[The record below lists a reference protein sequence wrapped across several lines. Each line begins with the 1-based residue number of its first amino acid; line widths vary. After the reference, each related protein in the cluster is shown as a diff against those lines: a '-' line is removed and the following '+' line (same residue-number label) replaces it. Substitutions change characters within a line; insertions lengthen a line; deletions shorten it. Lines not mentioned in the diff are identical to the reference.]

1 MMADVITAPAASPS
15 RWGRTMPVAGVAL
28 ALAMTAGTPTASQ
41 AAEPELHAVMRA
53 DEPATAGMLAYTFGV
68 GSRGQTRIATM
79 WTDGSHK
86 RVLTGGGAAYDPAW
100 SPDGSQLAYG
110 TYKGIG
116 LMTATGTGQ
125 HQIIPDGQHPA
136 WAPDGHRL
144 SYACEDGLCVHD
156 LTTGQSSVVVPA
168 TEDWPWVESS
178 SWSSDGS
185 SIAFT
190 RVSADGDDYTSDT
203 QVWTVHADG
212 TGTAAVP
219 GTAPQGIDP
228 LWSPDGTSIMY
239 TDYYGGRGGEGSG
252 DVWLVHPDGTA
263 RTSVLALDGSDFG
276 SSWSPDGSRVV
287 VSSAADFFP
296 TMDGIWTLRPDGTDR
311 RLVVREGWGASWRP
325 GFEVPLPG
333 TTGVRP
339 RPGPRVAYV
348 AMTDTGFDLFTAR
361 PDGAGVRRLTT
372 TGNIAT
378 PEWSPDHRSL
388 AFTVRNRRGGYALWT
403 VRADGQGLRRMTG
416 LGSWSPELTWAPDGR
431 AVAYG
436 SGPRLCVYTLATR
449 VRECRRIS
457 DNDVE
462 TVSHPSFAPGGDVL
476 VFSLTDNTDV
486 THLMVVGARGGP
498 VRRLTRLRGSE
509 LDPSWSPRGDRIAF
523 TLALGGQFDRRR
535 RTTVMTVR
543 ADGTHPR
550 VLLATAGLDD
560 GPAWSPDGR
569 RVVVRSDGPRGAGGT
584 AQPGVWVVD
593 ADGRHPRLAVP
604 GRGVAYVD
612 W

>member
-1 MMADVITAPAASPS
+1 
-15 RWGRTMPVAGVAL
+15 
-28 ALAMTAGTPTASQ
+28 
-41 AAEPELHAVMRA
+41 
-53 DEPATAGMLAYTFGV
+53 MLAYTFGV
-68 GSRGQTRIATM
+68 GSHGQTRIATV

-86 RVLTGGGAAYDPAW
+86 RVLTSGGAAYDPAW
-100 SPDGSQLAYG
+100 SPDGSQLAYS
-110 TYKGIG
+110 TYRGIA
-116 LMTATGTGQ
+116 LMTATGAGQ
-125 HQIIPDGQHPA
+125 HLVVPDGQHPA

-168 TEDWPWVESS
+168 TEDWPAVESS
-178 SWSSDGS
+178 SWSPDGS

-190 RVSADGDDYTSDT
+190 RISADGDDYTSDT

-212 TGTAAVP
+212 TGPAGVP
-219 GTAPQGIDP
+219 GTAPEGIEP

-239 TDYYGGRGGEGSG
+239 TEHYGGRGGEYSG

-263 RTSVLALDGSDFG
+263 RTSVLALLGSEFG
-276 SSWSPDGSRVV
+276 SSWAPDGSRVV
-287 VSSAADFFP
+287 VSSAADLYP

-325 GFEVPLPG
+325 GFDVPLPG
-333 TTGVRP
+333 TTGARP

-361 PDGAGVRRLTT
+361 PDGAGVRQLTT
-372 TGNIAT
+372 TGKVAA
-378 PEWSPDHRSL
+378 PEWSPDHHTL
-388 AFTVRNRRGGYALWT
+388 AFTVRSRRNGYSLWT
-403 VRADGQGLRRMTG
+403 VRADGHGLRRVTG
-416 LGSWSPELTWAPDGR
+416 VGYRPTELAWAPDGR

-436 SGPRLCVYTLATR
+436 DGPHLCVYTLASR
-449 VRECRRIS
+449 ARKCRRIS

-476 VFSLTDNTDV
+476 VFSLTDNTEV
-486 THLMVVGARGGP
+486 SHLMVVGARKGP

-509 LDPSWSPRGDRIAF
+509 LDPSWSPRGDSIAF
-523 TLALGGQFDRRR
+523 TLALGDQFDRRG

-543 ADGTHPR
+543 ADGSHPR

-569 RVVVRSDGPRGAGGT
+569 RVVVRSDGPRAAGGT

-593 ADGRHPRLAVP
+593 ANGRHPRLAVP
-604 GRGVAYVD
+604 GRGIAYVD